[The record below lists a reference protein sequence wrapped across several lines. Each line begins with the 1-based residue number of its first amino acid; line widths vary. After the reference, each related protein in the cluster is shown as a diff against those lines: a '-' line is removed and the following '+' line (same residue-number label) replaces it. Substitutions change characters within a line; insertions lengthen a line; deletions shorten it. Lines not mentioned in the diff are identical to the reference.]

1 MRSELFELHEQA
13 GARMVEV
20 DGWEAP
26 DVFTSVEAEYAA
38 AHGGAVV
45 YDSSPLGQL
54 RLTGRTRVDFLHRLS
69 TNDMNAL
76 EPGQGRATILTTP
89 IARIVDRVVVYV
101 REDDLIVLT
110 SRGARTAVA
119 RWLTKHIFFNDDVRI
134 HEAPAEFGM
143 ISIYGAKAGEVA
155 ARIAG
160 QDVAGLGLHAWR
172 AVRGEALIAR
182 ADPIA
187 GDGFHVLVPAPAG
200 LASWWQA
207 AVTAGAA
214 PIGEQALE
222 VLRIESGRPRYA
234 RELSEAYIPLEVGLW
249 PDVSFSKGCYIGQE
263 VIARMESR
271 HRLAKQ
277 LVGLRSDMPIESD
290 AEIAVGGAAVGR
302 VSSAA
307 LRPTGDSIA
316 LGFVRPAQAAA
327 GTRVS
332 IGADR
337 SIDAEITGFPI
348 RVVSARTA

>member
-1 MRSELFELHEQA
+1 MRSELFELHVKA

-26 DVFTSVEAEYAA
+26 DLFTSLEAEYAA

-45 YDSSPLGQL
+45 YDSSPLGRL
-54 RLTGRTRVDFLHRLS
+54 RLTGRTRVDFLQRMS
-69 TNDMNAL
+69 TNDVDAL
-76 EPGQGRATILTTP
+76 QPGQGRATILTTP
-89 IARIVDRVVVYV
+89 IARIVDRIVVYA
-101 REDDLIVLT
+101 RENDLMVLT
-110 SRGARTAVA
+110 SRGAQTAVA
-119 RWLTKHIFFNDDVRI
+119 RWLGKYIFFNDDVQV
-134 HEAPAEFGM
+134 HEASAEFGM
-143 ISIYGAKAGEVA
+143 ISIYGAQAGAVA

-160 QDVAGLGLHAWR
+160 PNVAGLSLHAWQ
-172 AVRGEALIAR
+172 AVHDGALIAR

-187 GDGFHVLVPAPAG
+187 GGGFHVLAPTPGALG
-200 LASWWQA
+200 SFWQA
-207 AVTAGAA
+207 AIEAGAA

-234 RELSEAYIPLEVGLW
+234 HELSEAYIPLEVGLW

-290 AEIAVGGAAVGR
+290 AEIAVGGAAVGK

-307 LRPTGDSIA
+307 SRPSGDSIA
-316 LGFVRPAQAAA
+316 LGFVKPAQAAA

-337 SIDAEITGFPI
+337 SIDIEITGFPI
-348 RVVSARTA
+348 PVV